1 MSLVYVD
8 SSPLGD
14 IEDESEIVVPKIIS
28 EEEIFTMPYRSFRI
42 KPDPLKALPPAFR
55 VESSADG
62 LGPWT
67 LTDVILAAELIAL
80 GEGYYRLDAV
90 NAPPDQYVRV
100 LPTDGVLVGSPFRTY
115 PPHPTDTATFT
126 VEVDTVDGGMGIVAG
141 LEFSSTPKA
150 VFAGV
155 GIKTATGQAIT
166 TTAADGKAS
175 LTLPAD
181 AGIFVL
187 RLGRGSVEI
196 DTAGRGAT
204 TVNFAD
210 LLP

>member
-1 MSLVYVD
+1 MA
-8 SSPLGD
+8 
-14 IEDESEIVVPKIIS
+14 
-28 EEEIFTMPYRSFRI
+28 RSFQLTPGP
-42 KPDPLKALPPAFR
+42 KPATTYI
-55 VESSADG
+55 VEASADN
-62 LGPWT
+62 LGPWAT
-67 LTDVILAAELIAL
+67 TDTIDAAAL
-80 GEGYYRLDAV
+80 VDLLDGTYRLDA
-90 NAPPDQYVRV
+90 PLSPTDQYARII
-100 LPTDGVLVGSPFRTY
+100 PTDGTLSDNPKRIY
-115 PPHPTDTATFT
+115 SPHPTDTATFT
-126 VEVDTVDGGMGIVAG
+126 VAVDTVDGGMGIVAG

-150 VFAGV
+150 VLTGA

-166 TTAADGKAS
+166 TTAADGTAS

>member
-1 MSLVYVD
+1 
-8 SSPLGD
+8 
-14 IEDESEIVVPKIIS
+14 
-28 EEEIFTMPYRSFRI
+28 MPRSFLVT
-42 KPDPLKALPPAFR
+42 PGAPAAVTYV
-55 VESSADG
+55 VEASADG
-62 LGPWT
+62 LTEWAT
-67 LTDVILAAELIAL
+67 TDTIDAAAL
-80 GEGYYRLDAV
+80 VDLLDGSFRLDA
-90 NAPPDQYVRV
+90 ALSPTDQYARLIPADKAPVG
-100 LPTDGVLVGSPFRTY
+100 GVFPVGTLFGAPNRTY
-115 PPHPTDTATFT
+115 PPHATDTATFT

-150 VFAGV
+150 VLTGA

-166 TTAADGKAS
+166 TTAADGTAS